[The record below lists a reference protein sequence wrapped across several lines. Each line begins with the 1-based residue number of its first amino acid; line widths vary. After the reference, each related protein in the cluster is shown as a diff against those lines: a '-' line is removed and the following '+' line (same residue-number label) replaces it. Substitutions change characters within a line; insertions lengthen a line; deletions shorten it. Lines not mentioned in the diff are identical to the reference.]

1 MLLAGNFVFQK
12 KYQKTAGA
20 SIKSGVIYNALT
32 GIFSTLI
39 FLIINRF
46 KIDIE
51 PYSCVMAA
59 VFSTAL
65 MAYMF
70 IGFKIM
76 ENGNMS
82 LYTLF
87 LMTGG
92 MTVPYLWG
100 ILFLDEEITTA
111 RIIGVVIIITA
122 VVIFNSGG
130 KKPDRKQL
138 LMCVA
143 VFFLNGITSVTSK
156 MHQVSS
162 ASEVVSSPEFACM
175 VMMFKA
181 VICIAALVIFKNE
194 LCISRTNAKKIKSIL
209 PIVIFASVFDGL
221 SYMLQLIGAESLP
234 ASVLYPFITGGS
246 IILTSF
252 AGVAV
257 FKEKLTIRQWL
268 AVAAC
273 FVGTL
278 LFL

>member
-1 MLLAGNFVFQK
+1 MG
-12 KYQKTAGA
+12 
-20 SIKSGVIYNALT
+20 
-32 GIFSTLI
+32 
-39 FLIINRF
+39 
-46 KIDIE
+46 
-51 PYSCVMAA
+51 
-59 VFSTAL
+59 
-65 MAYMF
+65 
-70 IGFKIM
+70 
-76 ENGNMS
+76 
-82 LYTLF
+82 
-87 LMTGG
+87 
-92 MTVPYLWG
+92 
-100 ILFLDEEITTA
+100 EEITTA
-111 RIIGVVIIITA
+111 RIIGVVIIIAA

-221 SYMLQLIGAESLP
+221 SYMLRLIGAESLP

-268 AVAAC
+268 AVAVC

>member
-1 MLLAGNFVFQK
+1 MLAGNFVFQK

-39 FLIINRF
+39 FLIINKF
-46 KIDIE
+46 KIDVV

-65 MAYMF
+65 MTYMF

-100 ILFLDEEITTA
+100 ILFLGEEITAA
-111 RIIGVVIIITA
+111 RIVGVVIIIAA

-130 KKPDRKQL
+130 EKPDKKQFL
-138 LMCVA
+138 LCVA

-156 MHQVSS
+156 MHQISS
-162 ASEVVSSPEFACM
+162 ASAVVSSPEFAWIA
-175 VMMFKA
+175 MMFKA
-181 VICIAALVIFKNE
+181 VICIAALVIFKNK
-194 LCISRTNAKKIKSIL
+194 LYINRTDTKKIKSIL

-252 AGVAV
+252 AGVVV
-257 FKEKLTIRQWL
+257 FKERLTIRQWL

-278 LFL
+278 LFI